1 MIADLASFN
10 TWSDDVKMEYLKLQ
24 TTAAEARKV
33 EAEVQ
38 KNIALKETA
47 AINLEIQRLRKD
59 RSQLECKSL
68 MNLSPT

>member
-24 TTAAEARKV
+24 TTA
-33 EAEVQ
+33 AEVQ